1 MSARFQ
7 VLFHSPPGVLFTI
20 PSRYSS
26 AIGHREVFRRPSG
39 LGRFTQ
45 DSTGPVLLGAA
56 PAQPAG
62 FRLRGCHP
70 LRPPVPG
77 GSATRPV
84 QCTAPRRG
92 GDGKNAPRQHRAR
105 NPRRVIARARFN
117 HHPLPLATTH
127 GISTPAGTEMFHFP
141 ASPPAPYDIQTRV
154 TPHNGRRVPPF
165 GNPRITARKPA
176 PRGISQ
182 ATASFIGPRCQG
194 IHRTL
199 IKTNNT
205 QNNTTHGA
213 QRARP
218 PRDHD
223 APTAPGHDDH
233 RATAAHQ
240 RRAPQPA
247 RAARRTKQK
256 NKQTGDQQHNSRY
269 RGRPQMLAST
279 MQFTTNPPTTPDP
292 PEQGRARGPG
302 HQGAPPQNPTACHA
316 PHTPTPARRRPPTGP
331 ARGGNTREDEGG
343 GPGPPPH
350 GGEPAPPVPAAIN
363 EPLRKEVI
371 QPHLPVRLPCY
382 DFVPITGPAFDRS
395 PWGHGLRASPTFM
408 T

>member
-70 LRPPVPG
+70 LRPPIPG
-77 GSATRPV
+77 DSATRPV

-141 ASPPAPYDIQTRV
+141 ASPPAPYELQTRV

-205 QNNTTHGA
+205 QHNTRRT
-213 QRARP
+213 
-218 PRDHD
+218 RD
-223 APTAPGHDDH
+223 
-233 RATAAHQ
+233 AHHTG
-240 RRAPQPA
+240 
-247 RAARRTKQK
+247 ARRTTNQTR
-256 NKQTGDQQHNSRY
+256 KQTN
-269 RGRPQMLAST
+269 GRPAA
-279 MQFTTNPPTTPDP
+279 QFTIPRPPADARVHYAVHNQPAHNPRPHPSRRGPRGPDTRAHRPRTRQHATPPTP
-292 PEQGRARGPG
+292 R
-302 HQGAPPQNPTACHA
+302 
-316 PHTPTPARRRPPTGP
+316 PATSGTG
-331 ARGGNTREDEGG
+331 EGG
-343 GPGPPPH
+343 GGPRAPPH
-350 GGEPAPPVPAAIN
+350 GGEPAPPAPAVIMN
-363 EPLRKEVI
+363 PLER
-371 QPHLPVRLPCY
+371 R
-382 DFVPITGPAFDRS
+382 
-395 PWGHGLRASPTFM
+395 
-408 T
+408 

>member
-70 LRPPVPG
+70 LRPPIPG

-205 QNNTTHGA
+205 QHNTRRT
-213 QRARP
+213 
-218 PRDHD
+218 RD
-223 APTAPGHDDH
+223 
-233 RATAAHQ
+233 AHHTG
-240 RRAPQPA
+240 
-247 RAARRTKQK
+247 ARRTTNQTK
-256 NKQTGDQQHNSRY
+256 KQTN
-269 RGRPQMLAST
+269 GRPAA
-279 MQFTTNPPTTPDP
+279 QFTIPRPPADARVHYAVHNQPAHNPRPHPSRRGPRGPDTRAHRPRTRQHATPPTPRPAMSGTG
-292 PEQGRARGPG
+292 EGGRAPGP
-302 HQGAPPQNPTACHA
+302 AP
-316 PHTPTPARRRPPTGP
+316 RRRTRAPS
-331 ARGGNTREDEGG
+331 ARGN
-343 GPGPPPH
+343 
-350 GGEPAPPVPAAIN
+350 
-363 EPLRKEVI
+363 
-371 QPHLPVRLPCY
+371 
-382 DFVPITGPAFDRS
+382 
-395 PWGHGLRASPTFM
+395 
-408 T
+408 

>member
-205 QNNTTHGA
+205 QHNTRHNAARETA
-213 QRARP
+213 ARPRRANRARP
-218 PRDHD
+218 RRSPRHCG
-223 APTAPGHDDH
+223 A
-233 RATAAHQ
+233 RAT
-240 RRAPQPA
+240 RTTPA
-247 RAARRTKQK
+247 RAARRTKQE

-292 PEQGRARGPG
+292 PKKDRRRPKGPG

-316 PHTPTPARRRPPTGP
+316 PPHPRPRQAETPTGP
-331 ARGGNTREDEGG
+331 RTRRKAGDQKGGRTPGPAPRRITRAPSARGN
-343 GPGPPPH
+343 
-350 GGEPAPPVPAAIN
+350 
-363 EPLRKEVI
+363 
-371 QPHLPVRLPCY
+371 
-382 DFVPITGPAFDRS
+382 
-395 PWGHGLRASPTFM
+395 
-408 T
+408 

>member
-1 MSARFQ
+1 M
-7 VLFHSPPGVLFTI
+7 
-20 PSRYSS
+20 
-26 AIGHREVFRRPSG
+26 
-39 LGRFTQ
+39 
-45 DSTGPVLLGAA
+45 LLGAA

-70 LRPPVPG
+70 LRPPIPG
-77 GSATRPV
+77 DSATRPV

-92 GDGKNAPRQHRAR
+92 GDGKNAPQTT
-105 NPRRVIARARFN
+105 PRPQPPPGIARARFN

-205 QNNTTHGA
+205 QQHNTRRT
-213 QRARP
+213 
-218 PRDHD
+218 RD
-223 APTAPGHDDH
+223 
-233 RATAAHQ
+233 AHHTG
-240 RRAPQPA
+240 
-247 RAARRTKQK
+247 ARRTTNQTR
-256 NKQTGDQQHNSRY
+256 KQTN
-269 RGRPQMLAST
+269 GRPAA
-279 MQFTTNPPTTPDP
+279 QFTIPRPPADARVHYAVHNQPAHNPRP
-292 PEQGRARGPG
+292 PQKDRRRPKGPG

-316 PHTPTPARRRPPTGP
+316 PHPPP
-331 ARGGNTREDEGG
+331 RNERNRRGGRARA
-343 GPGPPPH
+343 PPH
-350 GGEPAPPVPAAIN
+350 GGEPAPPAPAAIN

>member
-213 QRARP
+213 
-218 PRDHD
+218 
-223 APTAPGHDDH
+223 
-233 RATAAHQ
+233 RAT
-240 RRAPQPA
+240 RTTTG
-247 RAARRTKQK
+247 ARRTTNQTK
-256 NKQTGDQQHNSRY
+256 KQTN
-269 RGRPQMLAST
+269 GRPAA
-279 MQFTTNPPTTPDP
+279 QFTIPRPPADARVHYAVHNQPAHNPRP
-292 PEQGRARGPG
+292 PQKKTGEGPRARTPG
-302 HQGAPPQNPTACHA
+302 RTAPEPDSMP
-316 PHTPTPARRRPPTGP
+316 RPPTPRP
-331 ARGGNTREDEGG
+331 ATSGTGEGG

-350 GGEPAPPVPAAIN
+350 GGQPAPPAPAAIN

-382 DFVPITGPAFDRS
+382 DFVPIAN
-395 PWGHGLRASPTFM
+395 PTFDHSPQQ
-408 T
+408 TG

>member
-92 GDGKNAPRQHRAR
+92 GDGKNAPQQHRAR

-205 QNNTTHGA
+205 QQHNTRRT
-213 QRARP
+213 
-218 PRDHD
+218 RD
-223 APTAPGHDDH
+223 
-233 RATAAHQ
+233 AHHTG
-240 RRAPQPA
+240 
-247 RAARRTKQK
+247 ARRTTNQTK
-256 NKQTGDQQHNSRY
+256 KQTN
-269 RGRPQMLAST
+269 GRPAA
-279 MQFTTNPPTTPDP
+279 QFTIPRPPADARVHYAVHNQPAHNPRPHPSRRGPRGPDTRAHRPRTRQHATPPTP
-292 PEQGRARGPG
+292 P
-302 HQGAPPQNPTACHA
+302 APRQAET
-316 PHTPTPARRRPPTGP
+316 PTGP
-331 ARGGNTREDEGG
+331 AHGGNHERGSGG
-343 GPGPPPH
+343 RPRAPPH
-350 GGEPAPPVPAAIN
+350 GGEPAPPAPAAIMN
-363 EPLRKEVI
+363 PLER
-371 QPHLPVRLPCY
+371 R
-382 DFVPITGPAFDRS
+382 
-395 PWGHGLRASPTFM
+395 
-408 T
+408 

>member
-1 MSARFQ
+1 MVSADSHRIPRAPCYWGPRPR
-7 VLFHSPPGVLFTI
+7 SPPGSAYGAVTRCGP
-20 PSRYSS
+20 PSQGIRL
-26 AIGHREVFRRPSG
+26 PD
-39 LGRFTQ
+39 RFN
-45 DSTGPVLLGAA
+45 A
-56 PAQPAG
+56 
-62 FRLRGCHP
+62 
-70 LRPPVPG
+70 LRPAAAATG
-77 GSATRPV
+77 RTRP
-84 QCTAPRRG
+84 
-92 GDGKNAPRQHRAR
+92 KQHRAR

-205 QNNTTHGA
+205 QHNTTHGA
-213 QRARP
+213 
-218 PRDHD
+218 
-223 APTAPGHDDH
+223 
-233 RATAAHQ
+233 RAT
-240 RRAPQPA
+240 RTTPA
-247 RAARRTKQK
+247 RAARRTKQE

-292 PEQGRARGPG
+292 PKKDRRRPKGPG

-316 PHTPTPARRRPPTGP
+316 PPHPRPRQAETPTGP
-331 ARGGNTREDEGG
+331 RTRRKAGDQKGGRTPGPAPRRRTRAPSARGNND
-343 GPGPPPH
+343 
-350 GGEPAPPVPAAIN
+350 
-363 EPLRKEVI
+363 PLRKEVI

>member
-70 LRPPVPG
+70 LRPPIPG
-77 GSATRPV
+77 DSATRPV

-92 GDGKNAPRQHRAR
+92 GDGKNAPQTT
-105 NPRRVIARARFN
+105 PRPQPPPGIARARFN

-205 QNNTTHGA
+205 QHNTTHGTT

-218 PRDHD
+218 PHDHD

-233 RATAAHQ
+233 RTTAAHA
-240 RRAPQPA
+240 RRAPHR
-247 RAARRTKQK
+247 RAPHDEP
-256 NKQTGDQQHNSRY
+256 NKKTNKRATAQHNSRY

-292 PEQGRARGPG
+292 TQAGGA
-302 HQGAPPQNPTACHA
+302 QGARTPGRTAPEPDSMPR
-316 PHTPTPARRRPPTGP
+316 PHTPAPATS
-331 ARGGNTREDEGG
+331 GNTREDQGG
-343 GPGPPPH
+343 GPRAPPH
-350 GGEPAPPVPAAIN
+350 GG
-363 EPLRKEVI
+363 
-371 QPHLPVRLPCY
+371 
-382 DFVPITGPAFDRS
+382 
-395 PWGHGLRASPTFM
+395 
-408 T
+408 

>member
-70 LRPPVPG
+70 LRPPIPG
-77 GSATRPV
+77 DSATRPV

-92 GDGKNAPRQHRAR
+92 GDGKNAPQTT
-105 NPRRVIARARFN
+105 PRPQPPPGIARARFN

-205 QNNTTHGA
+205 QHNTRRT
-213 QRARP
+213 
-218 PRDHD
+218 RD
-223 APTAPGHDDH
+223 
-233 RATAAHQ
+233 AHHTG
-240 RRAPQPA
+240 
-247 RAARRTKQK
+247 ARRTTNQTR
-256 NKQTGDQQHNSRY
+256 KQTN
-269 RGRPQMLAST
+269 GRPAA
-279 MQFTTNPPTTPDP
+279 QFTIPRPPADARVHYAVHNQPAHNPRPHPSRRGPRGPDTRAHRPRTRQHATPPTPPAPQRAETRERIRGEDP
-292 PEQGRARGPG
+292 GPR
-302 HQGAPPQNPTACHA
+302 PTADN
-316 PHTPTPARRRPPTGP
+316 PRPQRPRPKRTP
-331 ARGGNTREDEGG
+331 
-343 GPGPPPH
+343 
-350 GGEPAPPVPAAIN
+350 
-363 EPLRKEVI
+363 
-371 QPHLPVRLPCY
+371 
-382 DFVPITGPAFDRS
+382 
-395 PWGHGLRASPTFM
+395 
-408 T
+408 

>member
-1 MSARFQ
+1 MVSADSHRIPRAPCYWGPRPR
-7 VLFHSPPGVLFTI
+7 SPPGSAYGAVTRCGP
-20 PSRYSS
+20 PSQGVRL
-26 AIGHREVFRRPSG
+26 PD
-39 LGRFTQ
+39 RF
-45 DSTGPVLLGAA
+45 DA
-56 PAQPAG
+56 
-62 FRLRGCHP
+62 
-70 LRPPVPG
+70 LRP
-77 GSATRPV
+77 
-84 QCTAPRRG
+84 APG
-92 GDGKNAPRQHRAR
+92 GDGNSAPRQHRTR
-105 NPRRVIARARFN
+105 NPRRVIARARFS

-205 QNNTTHGA
+205 QNNTTHGT

-240 RRAPQPA
+240 RRAPEPA

-256 NKQTGDQQHNSRY
+256 NKQTGDQQHNHDTAAARRCSRPLCSSQPT
-269 RGRPQMLAST
+269 RPQ
-279 MQFTTNPPTTPDP
+279 PPTP
-292 PEQGRARGPG
+292 PNSRRGPRARTPG
-302 HQGAPPQNPTACHA
+302 RTAPEPDSMPRPPPPAPQRAEAEEGMRRGGGARA
-316 PHTPTPARRRPPTGP
+316 PAPRRRTRAPS
-331 ARGGNTREDEGG
+331 ARGN
-343 GPGPPPH
+343 
-350 GGEPAPPVPAAIN
+350 
-363 EPLRKEVI
+363 
-371 QPHLPVRLPCY
+371 
-382 DFVPITGPAFDRS
+382 
-395 PWGHGLRASPTFM
+395 
-408 T
+408 

>member
-70 LRPPVPG
+70 LRPPIPG
-77 GSATRPV
+77 DSATRPV

-92 GDGKNAPRQHRAR
+92 GDGKNAPQQHRAR

-205 QNNTTHGA
+205 QHNTRRT
-213 QRARP
+213 
-218 PRDHD
+218 RD
-223 APTAPGHDDH
+223 
-233 RATAAHQ
+233 AHHTG
-240 RRAPQPA
+240 
-247 RAARRTKQK
+247 ARRTTNQTR
-256 NKQTGDQQHNSRY
+256 KQTN
-269 RGRPQMLAST
+269 GRPAA
-279 MQFTTNPPTTPDP
+279 QFTIPRPPADARVHYAVHNQPAHNPRPHPSRRGPRGPDTRAHRPRTRQHATPPTP
-292 PEQGRARGPG
+292 
-302 HQGAPPQNPTACHA
+302 
-316 PHTPTPARRRPPTGP
+316 
-331 ARGGNTREDEGG
+331 
-343 GPGPPPH
+343 PPPH
-350 GGEPAPPVPAAIN
+350 TKESRRSEGGEDP
-363 EPLRKEVI
+363 
-371 QPHLPVRLPCY
+371 
-382 DFVPITGPAFDRS
+382 GPR
-395 PWGHGLRASPTFM
+395 PTADNPRPQRPRPKR
-408 T
+408 TP

>member
-70 LRPPVPG
+70 LRPPIPG
-77 GSATRPV
+77 DSATRPV

-141 ASPPAPYDIQTRV
+141 ASPPAPYHIQTRV

-199 IKTNNT
+199 KTNEPINT
-205 QNNTTHGA
+205 QHTQTNHNNDKS
-213 QRARP
+213 QNNNIDARVHYAVHNQP
-218 PRDHD
+218 
-223 APTAPGHDDH
+223 
-233 RATAAHQ
+233 AHN
-240 RRAPQPA
+240 PQP
-247 RAARRTKQK
+247 
-256 NKQTGDQQHNSRY
+256 
-269 RGRPQMLAST
+269 PQ
-279 MQFTTNPPTTPDP
+279 
-292 PEQGRARGPG
+292 GGGRGPG

-316 PHTPTPARRRPPTGP
+316 HR
-331 ARGGNTREDEGG
+331 ARGPKIQN
-343 GPGPPPH
+343 
-350 GGEPAPPVPAAIN
+350 
-363 EPLRKEVI
+363 PLER
-371 QPHLPVRLPCY
+371 R
-382 DFVPITGPAFDRS
+382 
-395 PWGHGLRASPTFM
+395 
-408 T
+408 

>member
-77 GSATRPV
+77 DSATRPV

-205 QNNTTHGA
+205 QHNTRHNAARETA
-213 QRARP
+213 TRPRRANRARP
-218 PRDHD
+218 RRSPHHCG
-223 APTAPGHDDH
+223 A
-233 RATAAHQ
+233 RAT
-240 RRAPQPA
+240 RTTPA

-256 NKQTGDQQHNSRY
+256 KQTN
-269 RGRPQMLAST
+269 GRPAA
-279 MQFTTNPPTTPDP
+279 QFTIPRPPADARVHYAVHNQPAHNPRPHPS
-292 PEQGRARGPG
+292 RRGPRG
-302 HQGAPPQNPTACHA
+302 PDTRAHRPRTRQHA
-316 PHTPTPARRRPPTGP
+316 PTHTHTRRQTPQSQHSRTKPHARPHQPWMCSSHHLRHNPNPHGPRPP
-331 ARGGNTREDEGG
+331 
-343 GPGPPPH
+343 
-350 GGEPAPPVPAAIN
+350 
-363 EPLRKEVI
+363 
-371 QPHLPVRLPCY
+371 
-382 DFVPITGPAFDRS
+382 
-395 PWGHGLRASPTFM
+395 
-408 T
+408 

>member
-70 LRPPVPG
+70 LRPPIPG
-77 GSATRPV
+77 DSATRPV

-205 QNNTTHGA
+205 QHNTTHDTT

-240 RRAPQPA
+240 RRAPHRRAPHDEPNKKTNKRA
-247 RAARRTKQK
+247 TSSTIHDTAAARRC
-256 NKQTGDQQHNSRY
+256 SRPLCSSQPT
-269 RGRPQMLAST
+269 RPQ
-279 MQFTTNPPTTPDP
+279 PPTP
-292 PEQGRARGPG
+292 PKQEGPKGPG

-316 PHTPTPARRRPPTGP
+316 PTPPHPRPATS
-331 ARGGNTREDEGG
+331 GNTREDQGG
-343 GPGPPPH
+343 GPRAPPH
-350 GGEPAPPVPAAIN
+350 GG
-363 EPLRKEVI
+363 
-371 QPHLPVRLPCY
+371 
-382 DFVPITGPAFDRS
+382 
-395 PWGHGLRASPTFM
+395 
-408 T
+408 

>member
-205 QNNTTHGA
+205 QQHNTRRTRDAHHTGA
-213 QRARP
+213 RRTTNQ
-218 PRDHD
+218 
-223 APTAPGHDDH
+223 TKKTNK
-233 RATAAHQ
+233 RATSSTIHDTA
-240 RRAPQPA
+240 
-247 RAARRTKQK
+247 AARRC
-256 NKQTGDQQHNSRY
+256 SRPLCSSQPT
-269 RGRPQMLAST
+269 RPQ
-279 MQFTTNPPTTPDP
+279 PPTP
-292 PEQGRARGPG
+292 PKQEGPKGPG

-316 PHTPTPARRRPPTGP
+316 PHTPAPARRRPRRAPH
-331 ARGGNTREDEGG
+331 AAESRRSEGG
-343 GPGPPPH
+343 EDPGP
-350 GGEPAPPVPAAIN
+350 
-363 EPLRKEVI
+363 R
-371 QPHLPVRLPCY
+371 
-382 DFVPITGPAFDRS
+382 
-395 PWGHGLRASPTFM
+395 PTAENPRPQRPRQ
-408 T
+408 

>member
-70 LRPPVPG
+70 LRPPIPG
-77 GSATRPV
+77 DSATRPV

-92 GDGKNAPRQHRAR
+92 GDGKNAPRTT
-105 NPRRVIARARFN
+105 PRPQPPPGIARARFN

-205 QNNTTHGA
+205 QHNTRRTRDAH
-213 QRARP
+213 QNRRAPHDEPNKKTNKRATSSTITIPRPPADARVHYAVHNQPAHNPRP
-218 PRDHD
+218 PR
-223 APTAPGHDDH
+223 AGEGPRARTPGRTAPEPDSMP
-233 RATAAHQ
+233 RPPPP
-240 RRAPQPA
+240 APQ
-247 RAARRTKQK
+247 
-256 NKQTGDQQHNSRY
+256 
-269 RGRPQMLAST
+269 
-279 MQFTTNPPTTPDP
+279 
-292 PEQGRARGPG
+292 
-302 HQGAPPQNPTACHA
+302 
-316 PHTPTPARRRPPTGP
+316 
-331 ARGGNTREDEGG
+331 
-343 GPGPPPH
+343 
-350 GGEPAPPVPAAIN
+350 
-363 EPLRKEVI
+363 
-371 QPHLPVRLPCY
+371 
-382 DFVPITGPAFDRS
+382 
-395 PWGHGLRASPTFM
+395 
-408 T
+408 

>member
-182 ATASFIGPRCQG
+182 ATTSFIGP
-194 IHRTL
+194 
-199 IKTNNT
+199 
-205 QNNTTHGA
+205 
-213 QRARP
+213 
-218 PRDHD
+218 
-223 APTAPGHDDH
+223 
-233 RATAAHQ
+233 
-240 RRAPQPA
+240 
-247 RAARRTKQK
+247 
-256 NKQTGDQQHNSRY
+256 
-269 RGRPQMLAST
+269 
-279 MQFTTNPPTTPDP
+279 
-292 PEQGRARGPG
+292 
-302 HQGAPPQNPTACHA
+302 
-316 PHTPTPARRRPPTGP
+316 
-331 ARGGNTREDEGG
+331 
-343 GPGPPPH
+343 
-350 GGEPAPPVPAAIN
+350 
-363 EPLRKEVI
+363 
-371 QPHLPVRLPCY
+371 
-382 DFVPITGPAFDRS
+382 
-395 PWGHGLRASPTFM
+395 
-408 T
+408 

>member
-70 LRPPVPG
+70 LRPPIPG
-77 GSATRPV
+77 DSATRPV

-182 ATASFIGPRCQG
+182 ATTSFIGPRCQG

-205 QNNTTHGA
+205 QNNTTHGT

-233 RATAAHQ
+233 RATAAHA
-240 RRAPQPA
+240 RRAPHRRAPHDEPNKKTNKRA
-247 RAARRTKQK
+247 TSSTIHDTAAARRC
-256 NKQTGDQQHNSRY
+256 SRPLCSSQPT
-269 RGRPQMLAST
+269 RPQ
-279 MQFTTNPPTTPDP
+279 PPTP
-292 PEQGRARGPG
+292 PEQEGPKGPG

-316 PHTPTPARRRPPTGP
+316 PHTPPARRRPRRAPHTTETRERIRGGRTPGP
-331 ARGGNTREDEGG
+331 APRRRTRAPSARGN
-343 GPGPPPH
+343 
-350 GGEPAPPVPAAIN
+350 
-363 EPLRKEVI
+363 
-371 QPHLPVRLPCY
+371 
-382 DFVPITGPAFDRS
+382 
-395 PWGHGLRASPTFM
+395 
-408 T
+408 

>member
-70 LRPPVPG
+70 LRPPIPG
-77 GSATRPV
+77 DSATRPV

-141 ASPPAPYDIQTRV
+141 ASPPAPYELQTRV

-199 IKTNNT
+199 KTNEPINT
-205 QNNTTHGA
+205 QHTQVEPQ
-213 QRARP
+213 QRQIAKQQQYRCSRP
-218 PRDHD
+218 LCSSQ
-223 APTAPGHDDH
+223 PT
-233 RATAAHQ
+233 R
-240 RRAPQPA
+240 PQPPTPPQGGGA
-247 RAARRTKQK
+247 GGPDTRAHRPRTRQHATPIAPAARKYRT
-256 NKQTGDQQHNSRY
+256 
-269 RGRPQMLAST
+269 P
-279 MQFTTNPPTTPDP
+279 
-292 PEQGRARGPG
+292 
-302 HQGAPPQNPTACHA
+302 
-316 PHTPTPARRRPPTGP
+316 
-331 ARGGNTREDEGG
+331 
-343 GPGPPPH
+343 
-350 GGEPAPPVPAAIN
+350 
-363 EPLRKEVI
+363 
-371 QPHLPVRLPCY
+371 
-382 DFVPITGPAFDRS
+382 
-395 PWGHGLRASPTFM
+395 
-408 T
+408 

>member
-56 PAQPAG
+56 PTQPTG
-62 FRLRGCHP
+62 FRLRGSHP
-70 LRPPVPG
+70 LRPPIPG
-77 GSATRPV
+77 DSATRSGII
-84 QCTAPRRG
+84 TAPRRG
-92 GDGKNAPRQHRAR
+92 GDGNDAPQQHRAR

-141 ASPPAPYDIQTRV
+141 ASPPAPYELQTRV

-182 ATASFIGPRCQG
+182 ATTSFIGPRCQG

-199 IKTNNT
+199 KTTNNT
-205 QNNTTHGA
+205 QTQQT
-213 QRARP
+213 Q
-218 PRDHD
+218 HD
-223 APTAPGHDDH
+223 TSAP
-233 RATAAHQ
+233 
-240 RRAPQPA
+240 
-247 RAARRTKQK
+247 ARRTGSPAHR
-256 NKQTGDQQHNSRY
+256 TDAHA
-269 RGRPQMLAST
+269 P
-279 MQFTTNPPTTPDP
+279 PDP
-292 PEQGRARGPG
+292 RPS
-302 HQGAPPQNPTACHA
+302 NK
-316 PHTPTPARRRPPTGP
+316 RRRTGP
-331 ARGGNTREDEGG
+331 QRG
-343 GPGPPPH
+343 
-350 GGEPAPPVPAAIN
+350 AAN
-363 EPLRKEVI
+363 QNNKKL
-371 QPHLPVRLPCY
+371 
-382 DFVPITGPAFDRS
+382 S
-395 PWGHGLRASPTFM
+395 
-408 T
+408 

>member
-205 QNNTTHGA
+205 QHNTRRTRDAH
-213 QRARP
+213 QNRRAP
-218 PRDHD
+218 HD
-223 APTAPGHDDH
+223 EPNKKTNK
-233 RATAAHQ
+233 RATA
-240 RRAPQPA
+240 
-247 RAARRTKQK
+247 
-256 NKQTGDQQHNSRY
+256 QHNSRY

-292 PEQGRARGPG
+292 PQKRQGRARGPG

-316 PHTPTPARRRPPTGP
+316 PHTPAPAH
-331 ARGGNTREDEGG
+331 GGNTREDQGG
-343 GPGPPPH
+343 GPRPPPH
-350 GGEPAPPVPAAIN
+350 GGEPAPPAPAAIMN
-363 EPLRKEVI
+363 PLER
-371 QPHLPVRLPCY
+371 R
-382 DFVPITGPAFDRS
+382 
-395 PWGHGLRASPTFM
+395 
-408 T
+408 

>member
-70 LRPPVPG
+70 LRPPIPG
-77 GSATRPV
+77 DSATRPV

-92 GDGKNAPRQHRAR
+92 GDGKNAPQTT
-105 NPRRVIARARFN
+105 PRPQPPPGIARARFN

-205 QNNTTHGA
+205 QQHNTRRT
-213 QRARP
+213 
-218 PRDHD
+218 RD
-223 APTAPGHDDH
+223 
-233 RATAAHQ
+233 AHHTG
-240 RRAPQPA
+240 
-247 RAARRTKQK
+247 ARRTTNQTK
-256 NKQTGDQQHNSRY
+256 KQTN
-269 RGRPQMLAST
+269 GRPAA
-279 MQFTTNPPTTPDP
+279 QFTIPRPPADARVHYAVHNQPAHNPRPHPS
-292 PEQGRARGPG
+292 RRGPRG
-302 HQGAPPQNPTACHA
+302 PDTRAHRPRTRQHA
-316 PHTPTPARRRPPTGP
+316 TPPHTPAPQRAEAEEGMRRGGGARAPAPRRGTRAPS
-331 ARGGNTREDEGG
+331 ARGQK
-343 GPGPPPH
+343 
-350 GGEPAPPVPAAIN
+350 

-382 DFVPITGPAFDRS
+382 DFVPIANPTFDRS
-395 PWGHGLRASPTFM
+395 P
-408 T
+408 